1 MLQEDLTITPM
12 PIEREGVR
20 VIKLDGPLTLKSVF
34 EFQDVLR
41 AETSP
46 AVILD
51 FSTVPYVDSAG
62 IGSIVRAH
70 VSCCNQNRRLL
81 LVGLADR
88 VVTILRVSKVEG
100 VLVRFPTLKEAMASI
115 QSRAS

>member
-1 MLQEDLTITPM
+1 MIQEDLTITPL
-12 PIEREGVR
+12 PIEQEGVR

-34 EFQDVLR
+34 EFQDALH
-41 AETSP
+41 AEKSQT
-46 AVILD
+46 VILD

-62 IGSIVRAH
+62 IGAIVRGH
-70 VSCCNQNRRLL
+70 VSACNQNRRLL

-100 VLVRFPTLKEAMASI
+100 VLVRFPSLKEAMASI